1 MFNWKVFLEVFGILA
16 VSIFVLV
23 SIFVGLAIIGAIIHP
38 LIGVILPIMG
48 LIALIAMIAAYKHP
62 QVSIKYCE

>member
-16 VSIFVLV
+16 ISIFVVV
-23 SIFVGLAIIGAIIHP
+23 SVFVALAIIGAIIHP

-48 LIALIAMIAAYKHP
+48 LIAVIAMIAAYKHP
-62 QVSIKYCE
+62 